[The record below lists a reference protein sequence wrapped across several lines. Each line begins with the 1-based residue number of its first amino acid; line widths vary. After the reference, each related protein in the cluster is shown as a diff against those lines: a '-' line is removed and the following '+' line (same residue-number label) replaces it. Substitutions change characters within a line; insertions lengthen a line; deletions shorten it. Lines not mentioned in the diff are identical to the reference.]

1 MLALVLFLQ
10 LAKGCKIIH
19 RLSNIFYRLKFLQKD
34 VDSMFKNKNFSILL
48 FGRLITNFGD
58 SIYSI
63 ATLTLIYTLTKS
75 TFYSGITL
83 FLISFTAILQIFV
96 SPIISKF
103 NVKRF
108 LIISQLFQAIILL
121 AITYLIY
128 INKLQ
133 ITTLIIFIV
142 CISFINQIVYPV
154 QLALL
159 PKIVKQE
166 DLVKANSLFSIA
178 YQGSDALFNSIGGFI
193 ITVFGTIYA
202 FIINSITFFINSF
215 IFIFLSNNLSKN
227 SNTIQENYFSKLSS
241 GIKIWNTPL
250 LKPLLIGIIIINFST
265 SSLLTLLPEYSE
277 TSYFYG
283 ILLSAS
289 GLGIL
294 IGAFL
299 SNSQTLKNIRLSA
312 LYTTFTLGI
321 ALSWGALSIVNNNS
335 ITNKIVNFLLFLFGW
350 ILIGILNTYSQ
361 TMIQCII
368 SKDKLDVAMSTM
380 IGLSIALSPLGAL
393 LAGVL
398 SIKYSIK
405 TIIIITSLL
414 IFSIFLFWLFNKN
427 IRNLPSFSKLLE
439 IRN

>member
-1 MLALVLFLQ
+1 
-10 LAKGCKIIH
+10 
-19 RLSNIFYRLKFLQKD
+19 
-34 VDSMFKNKNFSILL
+34 MFKNKNFSILL

-63 ATLTLIYTLTKS
+63 ATLTLIYSLTKS

-83 FLISFTAILQIFV
+83 FLISFTAILQIFI

-103 NVKRF
+103 NVKYF
-108 LIISQLFQAIILL
+108 LIISQLLQAIILL
-121 AITYLIY
+121 VITYLIF
-128 INKLQ
+128 IDKLH

-142 CISFINQIVYPV
+142 CISFINQIVYPI
-154 QLALL
+154 QLSLL
-159 PKIVKQE
+159 PKIVKQQE
-166 DLVKANSLFSIA
+166 LVKANSLFSIA

-193 ITVFGTIYA
+193 ITVFGTIFA
-202 FIINSITFFINSF
+202 FIINSFTFFVNS
-215 IFIFLSNNLSKN
+215 ILFIFLSSDLSKN
-227 SNTIQENYFSKLSS
+227 EKTTNSTQENYLSKLSS
-241 GIKIWNTPL
+241 GIKIWNKPL

-265 SSLLTLLPEYSE
+265 SSLLTVLPEYSE

-299 SNSQTLKNIRLSA
+299 SNTQILKNIRLSI

-321 ALSWGALSIVNNNS
+321 ALSWGTLSILINNS
-335 ITNKIVNFLLFLFGW
+335 IINKIINFSLFLFGW

-380 IGLSIALSPLGAL
+380 IGLSIAFTPLDAL
-393 LAGVL
+393 IAGIL
-398 SIKYSIK
+398 SIKYNTK

-414 IFSIFLFWLFNKN
+414 IFCVFLFWLFNNN
-427 IRNLPSFSKLLE
+427 IRKLSSFYNLTKEDNNL
-439 IRN
+439 

>member
-1 MLALVLFLQ
+1 
-10 LAKGCKIIH
+10 
-19 RLSNIFYRLKFLQKD
+19 
-34 VDSMFKNKNFSILL
+34 MFKNKNFSILL

-83 FLISFTAILQIFV
+83 FLISFTTILQIFV
-96 SPIISKF
+96 SPLISKF

-121 AITYLIY
+121 VITYLIY
-128 INKLQ
+128 VNKLQ
-133 ITTLIIFIV
+133 ITTLIVFIV

-227 SNTIQENYFSKLSS
+227 TNTIQENYFSKLSS

-299 SNSQTLKNIRLSA
+299 SNSQILKNIRLSV

-321 ALSWGALSIVNNNS
+321 TLSWGLLSILNNNS
-335 ITNKIVNFLLFLFGW
+335 ITNKIINFSLFLFGW

-361 TMIQCII
+361 TMVQCIV

-380 IGLSIALSPLGAL
+380 IGLSIAFSPLGAL

-427 IRNLPSFSKLLE
+427 IRNLPSFSKLPE
-439 IRN
+439 VGD

>member
-1 MLALVLFLQ
+1 
-10 LAKGCKIIH
+10 
-19 RLSNIFYRLKFLQKD
+19 
-34 VDSMFKNKNFSILL
+34 MFKNKNFSILL

-63 ATLTLIYTLTKS
+63 ATLTLIYSLTKS

-83 FLISFTAILQIFV
+83 FLISFTAILQIFI

-103 NVKRF
+103 DVKKF
-108 LIISQLFQAIILL
+108 LIISQLIQAIILL
-121 AITYLIY
+121 VITYLIF
-128 INKLQ
+128 INKLH

-142 CISFINQIVYPV
+142 CISFINQIVYPI

-159 PKIVKQE
+159 PKIVRQE
-166 DLVKANSLFSIA
+166 DLVKVNSLFSIT

-193 ITVFGTIYA
+193 ITVFGTIFA
-202 FIINSITFFINSF
+202 FIINSLTFFINSVL
-215 IFIFLSNNLSKN
+215 FIFLSSDLSKN
-227 SNTIQENYFSKLSS
+227 EKTITTQENYLSKLSN

-265 SSLLTLLPEYSE
+265 SSLLTILPEYSE

-299 SNSQTLKNIRLSA
+299 SNKKILQNIKLGTLYI
-312 LYTTFTLGI
+312 TFAFGV
-321 ALSWGALSIVNNNS
+321 AVSWGALSILNNNS
-335 ITNKIVNFLLFLFGW
+335 ITNKIINFLLFLIGW

-361 TMIQCII
+361 TMIQCIVN
-368 SKDKLDVAMSTM
+368 KDKLDVAMSTM
-380 IGLSIALSPLGAL
+380 IGLSIAFSPLGAL
-393 LAGVL
+393 IAGIL
-398 SIKYSIK
+398 SIKYNTKI
-405 TIIIITSLL
+405 IIIITSLL
-414 IFSIFLFWLFNKN
+414 ILSIFLFWLFNNN
-427 IRNLPSFSKLLE
+427 IRKLPSFSNLTEKDNIL
-439 IRN
+439 

>member
-1 MLALVLFLQ
+1 
-10 LAKGCKIIH
+10 
-19 RLSNIFYRLKFLQKD
+19 
-34 VDSMFKNKNFSILL
+34 MFKNKNFSILL

-96 SPIISKF
+96 SPLISKF
-103 NVKRF
+103 NIKRF

-121 AITYLIY
+121 VITYLIY

-202 FIINSITFFINSF
+202 FIINSITFFVNSF
-215 IFIFLSNNLSKN
+215 IFIFLSNDLSKN
-227 SNTIQENYFSKLSS
+227 TNTVEENYFSKLSS

-299 SNSQTLKNIRLSA
+299 SNSQILKNIRLSV

-380 IGLSIALSPLGAL
+380 IGLSIAFSPLGAL

-439 IRN
+439 IRD

>member
-1 MLALVLFLQ
+1 
-10 LAKGCKIIH
+10 
-19 RLSNIFYRLKFLQKD
+19 
-34 VDSMFKNKNFSILL
+34 MFKNKNFSILL
-48 FGRLITNFGD
+48 FGRLITNLGD

-83 FLISFTAILQIFV
+83 FLISFTAILQILI

-103 NVKRF
+103 DVKRF
-108 LIISQLFQAIILL
+108 LIISQLLQAIILL
-121 AITYLIY
+121 VITYLICV
-128 INKLQ
+128 NKLQ

-142 CISFINQIVYPV
+142 CISFINQIVYPI

-202 FIINSITFFINSF
+202 FIINSITFFVNSF

-227 SNTIQENYFSKLSS
+227 TNTVEENYFSKLSS

-283 ILLSAS
+283 ILLSVS

-299 SNSQTLKNIRLSA
+299 SNSQILKNIRLGV

-380 IGLSIALSPLGAL
+380 IGLSIAFSPLGAL
-393 LAGVL
+393 FAGVL
-398 SIKYSIK
+398 STKYSIK

-414 IFSIFLFWLFNKN
+414 IFSIFLFWLFNNN
-427 IRNLPSFSKLLE
+427 IRKLPSFSKLLE
-439 IRN
+439 KRD

>member
-1 MLALVLFLQ
+1 
-10 LAKGCKIIH
+10 
-19 RLSNIFYRLKFLQKD
+19 
-34 VDSMFKNKNFSILL
+34 MFKNKNFSILL

-63 ATLTLIYTLTKS
+63 ATLTLIYSLTKS

-83 FLISFTAILQIFV
+83 FLISFTAILQIFI

-103 NVKRF
+103 NVKYF
-108 LIISQLFQAIILL
+108 LIISQLLQAIILL
-121 AITYLIY
+121 VITYLIF
-128 INKLQ
+128 IDKLH

-142 CISFINQIVYPV
+142 CISFINQIVYPI
-154 QLALL
+154 QLGLL
-159 PKIVKQE
+159 PKIVKQQ

-193 ITVFGTIYA
+193 IAIFGSIYA
-202 FIINSITFFINSF
+202 FIINSLTFFINSVL
-215 IFIFLSNNLSKN
+215 FIFLSSNLSN
-227 SNTIQENYFSKLSS
+227 NENTNTVQENYLSKLSS

-250 LKPLLIGIIIINFST
+250 LKSLLIGIIIINFST
-265 SSLLTLLPEYSE
+265 SSLLTILPEYSE

-299 SNSQTLKNIRLSA
+299 SNKKILKNIRLGT
-312 LYTTFTLGI
+312 LYITFAFGI
-321 ALSWGALSIVNNNS
+321 AVSWGLLSILNNNS
-335 ITNKIVNFLLFLFGW
+335 ITNKIINFSLFLFGW

-380 IGLSIALSPLGAL
+380 IGLSIAFSPLGAL

-439 IRN
+439 IRD

>member
-1 MLALVLFLQ
+1 MFFIV
-10 LAKGCKIIH
+10 KIFI
-19 RLSNIFYRLKFLQKD
+19 KD
-34 VDSMFKNKNFSILL
+34 VDTMFKNKNFSILL

-63 ATLTLIYTLTKS
+63 ATLTLIYSLTKS

-83 FLISFTAILQIFV
+83 FLISFTAILQIFI

-103 NVKRF
+103 NVKYF
-108 LIISQLFQAIILL
+108 LIISQLLQAIILL
-121 AITYLIY
+121 VITYLIF
-128 INKLQ
+128 IDKLH

-142 CISFINQIVYPV
+142 CISFINQIVYPI
-154 QLALL
+154 QLGLL
-159 PKIVKQE
+159 PKIVKQQ

-193 ITVFGTIYA
+193 IAIFGSIYA
-202 FIINSITFFINSF
+202 FIINSLTFFINSVL
-215 IFIFLSNNLSKN
+215 FIFLSSNLSN
-227 SNTIQENYFSKLSS
+227 NENTNTVQENYLSKLSS

-250 LKPLLIGIIIINFST
+250 LKSLLIGIIIINFST
-265 SSLLTLLPEYSE
+265 SSLLTVLPEYSE

-299 SNSQTLKNIRLSA
+299 SNKKILKNIRLGT
-312 LYTTFTLGI
+312 LYITFAFGI
-321 ALSWGALSIVNNNS
+321 AVSWGLLSILNNNS
-335 ITNKIVNFLLFLFGW
+335 ITNKIINFSLFLFGW

-361 TMIQCII
+361 TMIQCIVN
-368 SKDKLDVAMSTM
+368 KDKLDVAMSTM

-393 LAGVL
+393 FAGIL
-398 SIKYSIK
+398 SIKFNTKI
-405 TIIIITSLL
+405 IIIITSLL
-414 IFSIFLFWLFNKN
+414 IFVVFLLWIHNRK
-427 IRNLPSFSKLLE
+427 IQKLPSFNNLLE
-439 IRN
+439 EER

>member
-1 MLALVLFLQ
+1 
-10 LAKGCKIIH
+10 
-19 RLSNIFYRLKFLQKD
+19 
-34 VDSMFKNKNFSILL
+34 MFKNKNFSILL

-96 SPIISKF
+96 SPLISKF

-202 FIINSITFFINSF
+202 FIINSITFFINTF

-227 SNTIQENYFSKLSS
+227 TNTIQENYFSKLSS

-299 SNSQTLKNIRLSA
+299 SNSQILKNIRLSV

-335 ITNKIVNFLLFLFGW
+335 ITNKIYNFLLFLFGW

-380 IGLSIALSPLGAL
+380 IGLSIAFSPLGAL

-439 IRN
+439 IRD

>member
-1 MLALVLFLQ
+1 
-10 LAKGCKIIH
+10 
-19 RLSNIFYRLKFLQKD
+19 
-34 VDSMFKNKNFSILL
+34 MFKNKNFSILL

-83 FLISFTAILQIFV
+83 FLISFTAILQIFI

-103 NVKRF
+103 NVKYF
-108 LIISQLFQAIILL
+108 LIISQLLQAIILL
-121 AITYLIY
+121 VITYLIF
-128 INKLQ
+128 IDKLH

-142 CISFINQIVYPV
+142 CISFINQIVYPI
-154 QLALL
+154 QLSLL
-159 PKIVKQE
+159 PKIVKQQE
-166 DLVKANSLFSIA
+166 LVKANSLFSIA

-193 ITVFGTIYA
+193 ITVFGTIFA
-202 FIINSITFFINSF
+202 FIINSFTFFVNS
-215 IFIFLSNNLSKN
+215 ILFIFLSSDLSKN
-227 SNTIQENYFSKLSS
+227 EKTTNSTQENYLSKLSS
-241 GIKIWNTPL
+241 GIKIWNKPL

-265 SSLLTLLPEYSE
+265 SSLLTVLPEYSE

-299 SNSQTLKNIRLSA
+299 SNTQILKNIRLSI

-321 ALSWGALSIVNNNS
+321 ALSWGTLSILNNNS
-335 ITNKIVNFLLFLFGW
+335 IINKIINFSLFLFGW
-350 ILIGILNTYSQ
+350 VLIGILNTYSQ
-361 TMIQCII
+361 TMIQCVI
-368 SKDKLDVAMSTM
+368 SKDELDVAMSTM
-380 IGLSIALSPLGAL
+380 IGLSIAFSPLGAL
-393 LAGVL
+393 IAGIL
-398 SIKYSIK
+398 SIKYNTK

-414 IFSIFLFWLFNKN
+414 IFCVFLFWLFNNN
-427 IRNLPSFSKLLE
+427 IRKLPSFSNLTKEDNNL
-439 IRN
+439 

>member
-1 MLALVLFLQ
+1 
-10 LAKGCKIIH
+10 
-19 RLSNIFYRLKFLQKD
+19 
-34 VDSMFKNKNFSILL
+34 MFKNKNFLTLL

-96 SPIISKF
+96 SPLISKF

-121 AITYLIY
+121 VITYLIY
-128 INKLQ
+128 VNKLQ

-166 DLVKANSLFSIA
+166 NLVKANSLFSIA

-227 SNTIQENYFSKLSS
+227 TNTIQENYFSKLSS
-241 GIKIWNTPL
+241 GIKIWNTSL

-299 SNSQTLKNIRLSA
+299 SNSQILKNIRLNV

-321 ALSWGALSIVNNNS
+321 GLSWGALSILNNNS
-335 ITNKIVNFLLFLFGW
+335 ITNKIINFSLFLFGW

-368 SKDKLDVAMSTM
+368 SKDKLEVAMSTM
-380 IGLSIALSPLGAL
+380 IGLSIAFSPLGAL

-439 IRN
+439 IRD

>member
-1 MLALVLFLQ
+1 
-10 LAKGCKIIH
+10 
-19 RLSNIFYRLKFLQKD
+19 
-34 VDSMFKNKNFSILL
+34 MFKNKNFSILL

-96 SPIISKF
+96 SPLISKF

-227 SNTIQENYFSKLSS
+227 TNTIQENYFSKLSS

-250 LKPLLIGIIIINFST
+250 LKPLLMGIIIINFST

-299 SNSQTLKNIRLSA
+299 SNSQILKNIRLSV

-321 ALSWGALSIVNNNS
+321 ALSWSALSIVNNNS
-335 ITNKIVNFLLFLFGW
+335 IINKIINFSLFLFGW

-439 IRN
+439 IID

>member
-1 MLALVLFLQ
+1 
-10 LAKGCKIIH
+10 
-19 RLSNIFYRLKFLQKD
+19 
-34 VDSMFKNKNFSILL
+34 MFKNKNFSILL

-96 SPIISKF
+96 SPLISKF

-227 SNTIQENYFSKLSS
+227 TNTTQENYFSKLSS

-299 SNSQTLKNIRLSA
+299 SNSQILKNIRLSV
-312 LYTTFTLGI
+312 LYTTFTLGMG
-321 ALSWGALSIVNNNS
+321 LSWGSLSIVNNNS
-335 ITNKIVNFLLFLFGW
+335 IINKIINFSLFLFGW

-380 IGLSIALSPLGAL
+380 IGLSIAFSPLGAL

-439 IRN
+439 IID

>member
-1 MLALVLFLQ
+1 MDT
-10 LAKGCKIIH
+10 I
-19 RLSNIFYRLKFLQKD
+19 
-34 VDSMFKNKNFSILL
+34 FKNKNFSILL

-63 ATLTLIYTLTKS
+63 ATLTLIYSLTKS

-83 FLISFTAILQIFV
+83 FLISFTAILQIFI

-103 NVKRF
+103 NVKYF
-108 LIISQLFQAIILL
+108 LIISQLLQAIILL
-121 AITYLIY
+121 VITYLIF
-128 INKLQ
+128 INKLH

-142 CISFINQIVYPV
+142 CISFINQIVYPI
-154 QLALL
+154 QLGLL
-159 PKIVKQE
+159 PKIVKQQE
-166 DLVKANSLFSIA
+166 LVKANSLFSIA
-178 YQGSDALFNSIGGFI
+178 YQGSDSLFNSIGGFI
-193 ITVFGTIYA
+193 ITIFGTIYA
-202 FIINSITFFINSF
+202 FIINSLTFFINS
-215 IFIFLSNNLSKN
+215 ILFIFLSSDLSKN
-227 SNTIQENYFSKLSS
+227 TNSVQENYFSKLSS
-241 GIKIWNTPL
+241 GIKIWNKPL

-265 SSLLTLLPEYSE
+265 SSLLTVLPEYSG

-299 SNSQTLKNIRLSA
+299 SNTQILKNIRLSI

-321 ALSWGALSIVNNNS
+321 ALSWGTLSILNNNS
-335 ITNKIVNFLLFLFGW
+335 ITNRIINFSLFLFGW

-380 IGLSIALSPLGAL
+380 IGLSIAFSPLGAL
-393 LAGVL
+393 IAGIL
-398 SIKYSIK
+398 SIKYNTK

-414 IFSIFLFWLFNKN
+414 IFCIFLFWLFNNN
-427 IRNLPSFSKLLE
+427 IRKLPSFSNLTKEDNNL
-439 IRN
+439 

>member
-1 MLALVLFLQ
+1 
-10 LAKGCKIIH
+10 
-19 RLSNIFYRLKFLQKD
+19 
-34 VDSMFKNKNFSILL
+34 MFKNKNFSILL

-83 FLISFTAILQIFV
+83 FLISFTAILQIFI
-96 SPIISKF
+96 SPLISKF

-121 AITYLIY
+121 VITYLIY
-128 INKLQ
+128 VNKLQ

-159 PKIVKQE
+159 PRIVKQE

-193 ITVFGTIYA
+193 ITVFGTIYT
-202 FIINSITFFINSF
+202 FIINSITFFINSA
-215 IFIFLSNNLSKN
+215 IFIFLSNDLSKN
-227 SNTIQENYFSKLSS
+227 TNSVQENYFSKLSS
-241 GIKIWNTPL
+241 GIKIWNTTL

-299 SNSQTLKNIRLSA
+299 SNSQILKNIRLSV

-321 ALSWGALSIVNNNS
+321 DLSWGALSILNNNS

-380 IGLSIALSPLGAL
+380 IGLSIAFSPLGAL

>member
-1 MLALVLFLQ
+1 
-10 LAKGCKIIH
+10 
-19 RLSNIFYRLKFLQKD
+19 
-34 VDSMFKNKNFSILL
+34 MFKNKNFSILL

-96 SPIISKF
+96 SPLISKF

-128 INKLQ
+128 VNKLQ

-142 CISFINQIVYPV
+142 CISFINQIVYPI

-193 ITVFGTIYA
+193 ITVFGAIYA
-202 FIINSITFFINSF
+202 FIINSITFFINSA
-215 IFIFLSNNLSKN
+215 IFIFLSNDLSKN
-227 SNTIQENYFSKLSS
+227 TNTIQENYFSKLSS

-299 SNSQTLKNIRLSA
+299 SNSQILKNIKLSV

-321 ALSWGALSIVNNNS
+321 SLSWGALSILNNNS
-335 ITNKIVNFLLFLFGW
+335 ITNKIINFSLFLFGW

-380 IGLSIALSPLGAL
+380 IGLSIAFSPLGAL
-393 LAGVL
+393 LAGIL

-439 IRN
+439 IRD

>member
-1 MLALVLFLQ
+1 
-10 LAKGCKIIH
+10 
-19 RLSNIFYRLKFLQKD
+19 
-34 VDSMFKNKNFSILL
+34 MFKNKNFSILL

-63 ATLTLIYTLTKS
+63 ATLTLIYSLTKS

-83 FLISFTAILQIFV
+83 FLISFTAILQIFI

-103 NVKRF
+103 DVKKF
-108 LIISQLFQAIILL
+108 LIISQLIQAIILL
-121 AITYLIY
+121 VITYLIF
-128 INKLQ
+128 INKLH

-142 CISFINQIVYPV
+142 CISFINQIVYPI
-154 QLALL
+154 QLGLL
-159 PKIVKQE
+159 PKIVKQQE
-166 DLVKANSLFSIA
+166 LVKANSLFSIA

-193 ITVFGTIYA
+193 ITVFGTIFA
-202 FIINSITFFINSF
+202 FIINSLTFFINSVL
-215 IFIFLSNNLSKN
+215 FIFLSSDLSKN
-227 SNTIQENYFSKLSS
+227 EKTITTQENYLSKLSN

-265 SSLLTLLPEYSE
+265 SSLLTILPEYSE

-299 SNSQTLKNIRLSA
+299 SNKKILKNIRLGT
-312 LYTTFTLGI
+312 LYITFAFGI
-321 ALSWGALSIVNNNS
+321 AVSWGLLSILNNNS
-335 ITNKIVNFLLFLFGW
+335 ITNKIINFSLFLFGW

-361 TMIQCII
+361 TMIQCIVN
-368 SKDKLDVAMSTM
+368 KDKLDVAMSTM
-380 IGLSIALSPLGAL
+380 IGLSIAFSPLGAL
-393 LAGVL
+393 IAGIL
-398 SIKYSIK
+398 SIKYNTK

-414 IFSIFLFWLFNKN
+414 IFCVFLFWLFNNN
-427 IRNLPSFSKLLE
+427 IRKLPSFSNLTKEDNNL
-439 IRN
+439 

>member
-1 MLALVLFLQ
+1 
-10 LAKGCKIIH
+10 
-19 RLSNIFYRLKFLQKD
+19 
-34 VDSMFKNKNFSILL
+34 MFKNKNFSILL

-96 SPIISKF
+96 SPLISKF

-128 INKLQ
+128 VNKLQ

-142 CISFINQIVYPV
+142 YISFINQIVYPV

-193 ITVFGTIYA
+193 ITVFGAIYA
-202 FIINSITFFINSF
+202 FIINSITFFINST
-215 IFIFLSNNLSKN
+215 IFIFLSNDLSKN
-227 SNTIQENYFSKLSS
+227 TNSVQENYFSKLSS

-299 SNSQTLKNIRLSA
+299 SNNQILKNIRLSV
-312 LYTTFTLGI
+312 LYTIFTLGI
-321 ALSWGALSIVNNNS
+321 GLSWGALSILNNNS
-335 ITNKIVNFLLFLFGW
+335 ITNKIINFSLFLFGW

-380 IGLSIALSPLGAL
+380 IGLSIAFSPLGAL

-427 IRNLPSFSKLLE
+427 IKNLPSFSKLLE
-439 IRN
+439 QETFHTKNSQ

>member
-1 MLALVLFLQ
+1 
-10 LAKGCKIIH
+10 
-19 RLSNIFYRLKFLQKD
+19 
-34 VDSMFKNKNFSILL
+34 MFKNKNFSILL

-83 FLISFTAILQIFV
+83 FLISFTAILQIFI

-103 NVKRF
+103 NIKWF

-128 INKLQ
+128 VNMIQ

-142 CISFINQIVYPV
+142 CISFINQVVYPI

-193 ITVFGTIYA
+193 ITFFGTIYA
-202 FIINSITFFINSF
+202 FIINSITFFVNSF
-215 IFIFLSNNLSKN
+215 IFIFLSDDLSKN
-227 SNTIQENYFSKLSS
+227 TNTIQENYFSKLSS

-250 LKPLLIGIIIINFST
+250 LKPLLIGIIVINFST
-265 SSLLTLLPEYSE
+265 SSLLTILPEYSE
-277 TSYFYG
+277 TSYYYG

-299 SNSQTLKNIRLSA
+299 SNSKTLKTIRLST

-321 ALSWGALSIVNNNS
+321 ALSWGSLSILNNNS
-335 ITNKIVNFLLFLFGW
+335 ITNKIINFSLFLFGW

-380 IGLSIALSPLGAL
+380 IGLSIAFSPLGAL

-398 SIKYSIK
+398 SIKYNIK

-439 IRN
+439 VGD

>member
-1 MLALVLFLQ
+1 
-10 LAKGCKIIH
+10 
-19 RLSNIFYRLKFLQKD
+19 
-34 VDSMFKNKNFSILL
+34 MFKNKNFSILL
-48 FGRLITNFGD
+48 FGRLITNLGD

-83 FLISFTAILQIFV
+83 FLISFTAILQILI

-103 NVKRF
+103 DVKRF
-108 LIISQLFQAIILL
+108 LIISQLLQAIILL
-121 AITYLIY
+121 VITYLICV
-128 INKLQ
+128 NKLQ

-142 CISFINQIVYPV
+142 CISFINQIVYPI

-178 YQGSDALFNSIGGFI
+178 YQGSDALFNSIGGYI
-193 ITVFGTIYA
+193 VSIFGTIFA
-202 FIINSITFFINSF
+202 FIINSITFFINSTL
-215 IFIFLSNNLSKN
+215 FIFLSDNLSKN
-227 SNTIQENYFSKLSS
+227 EKTITTQENYFSKLSS

-299 SNSQTLKNIRLSA
+299 SNSKILKNIRLSV

-321 ALSWGALSIVNNNS
+321 ALSWSALSIVNNNS
-335 ITNKIVNFLLFLFGW
+335 ITNKIINFSLFLFGW

-380 IGLSIALSPLGAL
+380 IGLSIAFSPLGAL
-393 LAGVL
+393 FAGVL
-398 SIKYSIK
+398 STKYSIK

-414 IFSIFLFWLFNKN
+414 IFSIFLFWLFNNN
-427 IRNLPSFSKLLE
+427 IRKLPSFSKLLE
-439 IRN
+439 KRD

>member
-1 MLALVLFLQ
+1 
-10 LAKGCKIIH
+10 
-19 RLSNIFYRLKFLQKD
+19 
-34 VDSMFKNKNFSILL
+34 MFKNKNFSILL

-96 SPIISKF
+96 SPLISKF

-128 INKLQ
+128 INKLHF
-133 ITTLIIFIV
+133 TTLIIFIV

-154 QLALL
+154 QLSLL

-202 FIINSITFFINSF
+202 FIINSITFFINTF

-227 SNTIQENYFSKLSS
+227 TNTIQENYFSKLSS

-299 SNSQTLKNIRLSA
+299 SNSQILKNIRLST

-380 IGLSIALSPLGAL
+380 IGLSIAFSPLGAL

-439 IRN
+439 IRD

>member
-1 MLALVLFLQ
+1 
-10 LAKGCKIIH
+10 
-19 RLSNIFYRLKFLQKD
+19 
-34 VDSMFKNKNFSILL
+34 MFKNKNFSILL

-63 ATLTLIYTLTKS
+63 ATLTLIYSLTKS

-83 FLISFTAILQIFV
+83 FLISFTAILQIFI

-103 NVKRF
+103 DVKKF
-108 LIISQLFQAIILL
+108 LIISQLIQAIILL
-121 AITYLIY
+121 VITYLIF
-128 INKLQ
+128 IDKLH

-142 CISFINQIVYPV
+142 CINLINQIVYPI
-154 QLALL
+154 QLGLL
-159 PKIVKQE
+159 PKIVKQQK
-166 DLVKANSLFSIA
+166 LVKANSLFSIA

-193 ITVFGTIYA
+193 ITIFGSIYA
-202 FIINSITFFINSF
+202 FIINSLTFFINSVL
-215 IFIFLSNNLSKN
+215 FIFLSSNLSSN
-227 SNTIQENYFSKLSS
+227 ENTNTIQENYLSKLSS

-265 SSLLTLLPEYSE
+265 SSLLTILPEYSE

-299 SNSQTLKNIRLSA
+299 SNKQILKNIGLGT
-312 LYTTFTLGI
+312 LYITFAFGI
-321 ALSWGALSIVNNNS
+321 AVSWGLLSILNNNS
-335 ITNKIVNFLLFLFGW
+335 ITNKIINFLLFLIGW

-361 TMIQCII
+361 TMIQCIVN
-368 SKDKLDVAMSTM
+368 KDKLDVAMSTM

-393 LAGVL
+393 FAGIL
-398 SIKYSIK
+398 SIKFNTKI
-405 TIIIITSLL
+405 IIIITSLL
-414 IFSIFLFWLFNKN
+414 IFVVFLLWIHNRT
-427 IRNLPSFSKLLE
+427 IRKLPSFNNLLE
-439 IRN
+439 EEDNEYNKT

>member
-1 MLALVLFLQ
+1 
-10 LAKGCKIIH
+10 
-19 RLSNIFYRLKFLQKD
+19 
-34 VDSMFKNKNFSILL
+34 MFKNKNFLTLL

-83 FLISFTAILQIFV
+83 FLISFTAILQIFI
-96 SPIISKF
+96 SPLISKF

-128 INKLQ
+128 VNKLQ
-133 ITTLIIFIV
+133 ITMLIIFIV
-142 CISFINQIVYPV
+142 CISFINQIVYPI

-202 FIINSITFFINSF
+202 FIINSITFFINST
-215 IFIFLSNNLSKN
+215 IFIFLSNDLSKN
-227 SNTIQENYFSKLSS
+227 TNTVQENYFSKLSS

-299 SNSQTLKNIRLSA
+299 SNSQILKNIRLSV

-321 ALSWGALSIVNNNS
+321 GLSWGALSILNNNS
-335 ITNKIVNFLLFLFGW
+335 ITNKIINFSLFLFGW

-380 IGLSIALSPLGAL
+380 IGLSIAFSPLGAL

-427 IRNLPSFSKLLE
+427 IKNLPSFSNLTKEDNNL
-439 IRN
+439 

>member
-1 MLALVLFLQ
+1 
-10 LAKGCKIIH
+10 
-19 RLSNIFYRLKFLQKD
+19 
-34 VDSMFKNKNFSILL
+34 MFKNKNFSILL

-96 SPIISKF
+96 SPLISKF

-121 AITYLIY
+121 VITYLIY
-128 INKLQ
+128 VNKLQ

-193 ITVFGTIYA
+193 IAIFGSIYA
-202 FIINSITFFINSF
+202 FIINSLTFFINSVL
-215 IFIFLSNNLSKN
+215 FIFLSSNLSN
-227 SNTIQENYFSKLSS
+227 NENTNTVQENYLSKLSS

-250 LKPLLIGIIIINFST
+250 LKSLLIGIIIINFST
-265 SSLLTLLPEYSE
+265 SSLLTILPEYSE

-299 SNSQTLKNIRLSA
+299 SNKKILKNIRLGT
-312 LYTTFTLGI
+312 LYITFSFGI
-321 ALSWGALSIVNNNS
+321 AVSWGLLSILNNNS
-335 ITNKIVNFLLFLFGW
+335 ITNKIINFSLFLFGW

-361 TMIQCII
+361 TMIQCIVN
-368 SKDKLDVAMSTM
+368 KDKLDVAMSTM

-393 LAGVL
+393 FAGIL
-398 SIKYSIK
+398 SIKFNTKI
-405 TIIIITSLL
+405 IIIITSLL
-414 IFSIFLFWLFNKN
+414 IFVVFLLWIHNRK
-427 IRNLPSFSKLLE
+427 IQKLPSFNNLLE
-439 IRN
+439 EER

>member
-1 MLALVLFLQ
+1 
-10 LAKGCKIIH
+10 
-19 RLSNIFYRLKFLQKD
+19 
-34 VDSMFKNKNFSILL
+34 MFKNKNFSILL
-48 FGRLITNFGD
+48 FSRLITNFGD

-96 SPIISKF
+96 SPLISKF

-121 AITYLIY
+121 VITYLIY
-128 INKLQ
+128 VNKLQ

-227 SNTIQENYFSKLSS
+227 TNTIQENYFSKLSS
-241 GIKIWNTPL
+241 GMKIWNTPL

-283 ILLSAS
+283 TLLSAS

-299 SNSQTLKNIRLSA
+299 SNSQILKNIRLSI

-380 IGLSIALSPLGAL
+380 IGLSIAFSPLGAL

-414 IFSIFLFWLFNKN
+414 IFIIFLFWLFNKN

-439 IRN
+439 IRD

>member
-1 MLALVLFLQ
+1 
-10 LAKGCKIIH
+10 
-19 RLSNIFYRLKFLQKD
+19 
-34 VDSMFKNKNFSILL
+34 MFKNKNFSILL

-63 ATLTLIYTLTKS
+63 ATLTLIYSLTKS

-83 FLISFTAILQIFV
+83 FLISFTAILQIFI
-96 SPIISKF
+96 SPIISNF
-103 NVKRF
+103 NVKYF
-108 LIISQLFQAIILL
+108 LIISQLLQAIILL
-121 AITYLIY
+121 VITYLIF
-128 INKLQ
+128 IDKLH

-142 CISFINQIVYPV
+142 CISFINQIVYPI
-154 QLALL
+154 QLSLL
-159 PKIVKQE
+159 PKIVKQQE
-166 DLVKANSLFSIA
+166 LVKANSLFSIA

-193 ITVFGTIYA
+193 ITVFGTIFA
-202 FIINSITFFINSF
+202 FIINSFTFFVNS
-215 IFIFLSNNLSKN
+215 ILFIFLSSDLSKN
-227 SNTIQENYFSKLSS
+227 EKTTNSTQENYLSKLSS
-241 GIKIWNTPL
+241 GIKIWNKPL

-265 SSLLTLLPEYSE
+265 SSLLTVLPEYSE

-299 SNSQTLKNIRLSA
+299 SNTQILKNIRLSI

-321 ALSWGALSIVNNNS
+321 ALSWGTLSILNNNS
-335 ITNKIVNFLLFLFGW
+335 IINKIINFSLFLFGW
-350 ILIGILNTYSQ
+350 ILIGILNIYSQ

-380 IGLSIALSPLGAL
+380 IGLSIAFSPLGAL

-439 IRN
+439 IRD

>member
-1 MLALVLFLQ
+1 
-10 LAKGCKIIH
+10 
-19 RLSNIFYRLKFLQKD
+19 
-34 VDSMFKNKNFSILL
+34 MFKNKNFSILL

-63 ATLTLIYTLTKS
+63 ATLTLIYSLTKS

-83 FLISFTAILQIFV
+83 FLISFTAILQIFI

-103 NVKRF
+103 NVKYF
-108 LIISQLFQAIILL
+108 LIISQLLQAIILL
-121 AITYLIY
+121 VITYLIF
-128 INKLQ
+128 IDKLH

-142 CISFINQIVYPV
+142 CISFINQIVYPI
-154 QLALL
+154 QLGLL
-159 PKIVKQE
+159 PKIVKQQE
-166 DLVKANSLFSIA
+166 LVKANSLFSIA

-193 ITVFGTIYA
+193 ITVFGTIFA
-202 FIINSITFFINSF
+202 FIINSLTFFINSVL
-215 IFIFLSNNLSKN
+215 FIFLSSDLSKN
-227 SNTIQENYFSKLSS
+227 EKNITTQENYLSKLSS

-265 SSLLTLLPEYSE
+265 SSLLTILPEYSE

-299 SNSQTLKNIRLSA
+299 SNKKILKNIRLGT
-312 LYTTFTLGI
+312 LYITFAFGI
-321 ALSWGALSIVNNNS
+321 AVSWGLLSILNNNS
-335 ITNKIVNFLLFLFGW
+335 ITNKIINFSLFLFGW

-361 TMIQCII
+361 TMIQCIVN
-368 SKDKLDVAMSTM
+368 KDKLDVAMSTM
-380 IGLSIALSPLGAL
+380 IGLSIAFSPLGAL
-393 LAGVL
+393 IAGIL
-398 SIKYSIK
+398 SIKYNTK

-414 IFSIFLFWLFNKN
+414 IFCVFLFWLFNNN
-427 IRNLPSFSKLLE
+427 IRKLPSFSNLTKEDNNL
-439 IRN
+439 

>member
-1 MLALVLFLQ
+1 
-10 LAKGCKIIH
+10 
-19 RLSNIFYRLKFLQKD
+19 
-34 VDSMFKNKNFSILL
+34 MFKNKNFSILL

-63 ATLTLIYTLTKS
+63 ATLTLIYSLTKS

-83 FLISFTAILQIFV
+83 FLISFTAILQIFI

-103 NVKRF
+103 NVKNF

-121 AITYLIY
+121 VITYLIY

-133 ITTLIIFIV
+133 ITTLIIFII
-142 CISFINQIVYPV
+142 CISFINQIVYPI

-159 PKIVKQE
+159 PKIVKQK
-166 DLVKANSLFSIA
+166 DLVRANSLFSIA

-193 ITVFGTIYA
+193 ITVFGSIYD

-215 IFIFLSNNLSKN
+215 IFIFLSDGLSKN
-227 SNTIQENYFSKLSS
+227 TNNIRENYFSKLSS

-277 TSYFYG
+277 TSYFYR
-283 ILLSAS
+283 ILLSTS

-299 SNSQTLKNIRLSA
+299 SNSQTLKNIRLSI

-321 ALSWGALSIVNNNS
+321 ALSWGSLSILNNNS
-335 ITNKIVNFLLFLFGW
+335 ITNKIINFSLFLFGW

-380 IGLSIALSPLGAL
+380 IGLSIAFSPLGAL

-398 SIKYSIK
+398 SIKYNVK

-414 IFSIFLFWLFNKN
+414 IFSIFLF
-427 IRNLPSFSKLLE
+427 
-439 IRN
+439 

>member
-1 MLALVLFLQ
+1 
-10 LAKGCKIIH
+10 
-19 RLSNIFYRLKFLQKD
+19 
-34 VDSMFKNKNFSILL
+34 MFKNKNFSILL

-96 SPIISKF
+96 SPLISKF
-103 NVKRF
+103 NIKRF

-121 AITYLIY
+121 VITYLIY
-128 INKLQ
+128 VNKLQ

-202 FIINSITFFINSF
+202 FIINSITFFVNSF

-227 SNTIQENYFSKLSS
+227 TNTVEENYFSKLSS

-299 SNSQTLKNIRLSA
+299 SNSKILKNIRLSV

-321 ALSWGALSIVNNNS
+321 ALSWSALSIVNNNS
-335 ITNKIVNFLLFLFGW
+335 ITNKIINFSLFLFGW

-380 IGLSIALSPLGAL
+380 IGLSIAFSPLGAL

-427 IRNLPSFSKLLE
+427 IKNLPSFSKLLE
-439 IRN
+439 IRD

>member
-1 MLALVLFLQ
+1 
-10 LAKGCKIIH
+10 
-19 RLSNIFYRLKFLQKD
+19 
-34 VDSMFKNKNFSILL
+34 MFKNKNFSILL

-63 ATLTLIYTLTKS
+63 ATLTLIYSLTKS

-83 FLISFTAILQIFV
+83 FLISFTAILQIFI

-103 NVKRF
+103 NVKYF
-108 LIISQLFQAIILL
+108 LIISQLLQAIILL
-121 AITYLIY
+121 VITYLIF
-128 INKLQ
+128 IDKLH

-142 CISFINQIVYPV
+142 CISFINQIVYPI
-154 QLALL
+154 QLGLL
-159 PKIVKQE
+159 PKIVKQQE
-166 DLVKANSLFSIA
+166 LVKANSLFSIA

-193 ITVFGTIYA
+193 ITVFGTIFA
-202 FIINSITFFINSF
+202 FIINSFTFFVNS
-215 IFIFLSNNLSKN
+215 ILFIFLSSDLSKN
-227 SNTIQENYFSKLSS
+227 EKTTNTTQENYLSKLSS
-241 GIKIWNTPL
+241 GIKIWNKPL

-265 SSLLTLLPEYSE
+265 SSLLTVLPEYSE

-294 IGAFL
+294 IGSFL
-299 SNSQTLKNIRLSA
+299 SNTQILKNIRLSI

-321 ALSWGALSIVNNNS
+321 ALSWGTLSILNNNS
-335 ITNKIVNFLLFLFGW
+335 TLNKIINFSLFLFGW

-380 IGLSIALSPLGAL
+380 IGLSIAFTPLGAL
-393 LAGVL
+393 TAGIL
-398 SIKYSIK
+398 STKYNTK

-414 IFSIFLFWLFNKN
+414 IFCVFLFWLYNNN
-427 IRNLPSFSKLLE
+427 IKKLPSFSNLTKEDNNL
-439 IRN
+439 

>member
-1 MLALVLFLQ
+1 MFFIV
-10 LAKGCKIIH
+10 KIFI
-19 RLSNIFYRLKFLQKD
+19 KD

-96 SPIISKF
+96 SPLISKF

-108 LIISQLFQAIILL
+108 LIVSQLFQAIILL
-121 AITYLIY
+121 VITYLIY
-128 INKLQ
+128 VNKLQ

-142 CISFINQIVYPV
+142 CISFINQIVYPI

-178 YQGSDALFNSIGGFI
+178 YQGSDAFFNSIGGFI

-227 SNTIQENYFSKLSS
+227 TNTVQENYFSKLSS

-299 SNSQTLKNIRLSA
+299 SNSQILKNIRLSV

-368 SKDKLDVAMSTM
+368 SKNKLDVAMSTM
-380 IGLSIALSPLGAL
+380 IGLSIAFSPLGAL

-439 IRN
+439 IRD

>member
-1 MLALVLFLQ
+1 
-10 LAKGCKIIH
+10 
-19 RLSNIFYRLKFLQKD
+19 
-34 VDSMFKNKNFSILL
+34 MFKNKNFSILL

-96 SPIISKF
+96 SPLISKF

-128 INKLQ
+128 VNKLQ

-154 QLALL
+154 QLSLL

-193 ITVFGTIYA
+193 ITVFGAIYA
-202 FIINSITFFINSF
+202 FIINSITFFINSA
-215 IFIFLSNNLSKN
+215 IFIFLSNDLSKN
-227 SNTIQENYFSKLSS
+227 TNSIQENYFTKLSS

-299 SNSQTLKNIRLSA
+299 SNSQILKNIKLSV

-321 ALSWGALSIVNNNS
+321 SLSWGALSILNNNS
-335 ITNKIVNFLLFLFGW
+335 ITNKIINFSLFLFGW

-380 IGLSIALSPLGAL
+380 IGLSIAFSPLGAL
-393 LAGVL
+393 LAGIL

-414 IFSIFLFWLFNKN
+414 IFSIFIFWLFNKN

-439 IRN
+439 IRD

>member
-1 MLALVLFLQ
+1 
-10 LAKGCKIIH
+10 
-19 RLSNIFYRLKFLQKD
+19 
-34 VDSMFKNKNFSILL
+34 MFKNKNFSILL

-63 ATLTLIYTLTKS
+63 ATLTLIYSLTKS

-83 FLISFTAILQIFV
+83 FLISFTAILQIFI

-103 NVKRF
+103 DVKKF
-108 LIISQLFQAIILL
+108 LIISQLIQAIILL
-121 AITYLIY
+121 VITYLIF
-128 INKLQ
+128 INKLH

-142 CISFINQIVYPV
+142 CISFINQIVYPI

-159 PKIVKQE
+159 PKIVRQE
-166 DLVKANSLFSIA
+166 DLVKVNSLFSIT

-193 ITVFGTIYA
+193 ITIFGTIYA
-202 FIINSITFFINSF
+202 FIINSLTFFINSVL
-215 IFIFLSNNLSKN
+215 FIFLSSDLSKN
-227 SNTIQENYFSKLSS
+227 EKTITTQENYLSKLSN

-265 SSLLTLLPEYSE
+265 SSLLTVLPEYSE

-299 SNSQTLKNIRLSA
+299 SNKKILKNIRLGT
-312 LYTTFTLGI
+312 LYITFAFGI
-321 ALSWGALSIVNNNS
+321 AVSWGLLSILNNNS
-335 ITNKIVNFLLFLFGW
+335 ITNRIINFSLFLFGW

-361 TMIQCII
+361 TMIQCIVN
-368 SKDKLDVAMSTM
+368 KDKLDVAMSTM
-380 IGLSIALSPLGAL
+380 IGLSIAFSPLGAL
-393 LAGVL
+393 MAGIL
-398 SIKYSIK
+398 SIKYNTKI
-405 TIIIITSLL
+405 IIIITSLL
-414 IFSIFLFWLFNKN
+414 ILSIFLFWLFNNN
-427 IRNLPSFSKLLE
+427 IRKLPSFSNLTEKDNIL
-439 IRN
+439 